1 MPHLRITIDGKS
13 QNCPLSKSLSVAGRN
28 TDLDIPL
35 ATTSASREHFR
46 IGKLKDGSWAIEDL
60 GSTNGTF
67 VNGKQ
72 MKRGRIKHEDVIQ
85 IGRDCTIVFVD
96 APAGAVAP
104 APNKASPGGA
114 PVSAKQKKKGPS
126 GPVVLKS
133 KADREK
139 ERKDAER
146 AQRREERK
154 AALKAG
160 VPLEEVLKQQQQK
173 QQDEDKK
180 PKKKKKKKETKEPEP
195 AAQPDAPKTVHAI
208 DCEETL
214 IKLLA
219 REGGIKAILAAGER
233 VTFGKYDLLKKLSEG
248 GMGVVFKAKHPKRGL
263 VALKLLRGRMVDE
276 ENIARFKQEAWAIS
290 AFDHPNIVKV
300 SDLGENVGMH
310 YIAMEYID
318 GEDLLGVGIRREL
331 TYYQISDVIMGL
343 ASVLDL
349 VHGRNIYHRDIKP
362 QNIILDKNDRVK
374 LIDFGI
380 ATIERET
387 AAAET
392 AEGLIMGTPAFLSPE
407 QGARGKM
414 GEIDGRADL
423 YSLGAV
429 MYYLL
434 TGQRPFTGRSALAVL
449 NMNMKEPP
457 KHPHEIDH
465 LIPGGLIDVCLRL
478 LEKQP
483 DDRYQSAKEL
493 MSAITAWRK
502 TKSGRMAH
510 ERHKKIVML
519 REKKK
524 KRFGS

>member
-13 QNCPLSKSLSVAGRN
+13 QKLQLQKALSVAGRN

-46 IGKLKDGSWAIEDL
+46 IGRLKDGSWAIEDL

-96 APAGAVAP
+96 APAAAP
-104 APNKASPGGA
+104 APKKTAPGTA
-114 PVSAKQKKKGPS
+114 PVSAKQKRKGPS

-146 AQRREERK
+146 QQRKLERT

-160 VPLEEVLKQQQQK
+160 VPLEEVLKQQKQQ
-173 QQDEDKK
+173 QQDEDQAA
-180 PKKKKKKKETKEPEP
+180 KKKKKKKKAKEPEP
-195 AAQPDAPKTVHAI
+195 AEQPAAPKTIHVI
-208 DCEETL
+208 DSEETL

-263 VALKLLRGRMVDE
+263 VGLKLLRGRMVDE
-276 ENIARFKQEAWAIS
+276 ENIARFKGEAWAIS

-300 SDLGENVGMH
+300 SDLGEHSGMH

-318 GEDLLGVGIRREL
+318 GEDLLGIGIRREL
-331 TYYQISDVIMGL
+331 TYYQISEVIMGL
-343 ASVLDL
+343 ASVLEL
-349 VHGRNIYHRDIKP
+349 VHGKNIYHRDIKP
-362 QNIILDKNDRVK
+362 QNAIMDKSGRVK

-414 GEIDGRADL
+414 GDIDGRADL

-449 NMNMKEPP
+449 NMNMKQPP

-465 LIPGGLIDVCLRL
+465 LIPGGLIDICLRL

-483 DDRYQSAKEL
+483 ADRYQSAREL
-493 MSAITAWRK
+493 MTAITGWRK
-502 TKSGRMAH
+502 TKAGRSAH